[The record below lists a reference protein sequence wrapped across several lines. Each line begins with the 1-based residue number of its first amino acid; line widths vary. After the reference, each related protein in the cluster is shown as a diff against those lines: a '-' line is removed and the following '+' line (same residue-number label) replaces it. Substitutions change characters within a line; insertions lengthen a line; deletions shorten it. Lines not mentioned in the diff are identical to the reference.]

1 MDDERRDVGSTVD
14 ELAETMGGG
23 TPPAAGGPGEPG
35 GGELPEAPGNPGA
48 DDQVGAGGH
57 GAGATGPEGTGEPGG
72 TGLLGE
78 ATGDAANAGSRDL
91 ASRRGRSGD
100 ESG

>member
-14 ELAETMGGG
+14 DLAREAGG
-23 TPPAAGGPGEPG
+23 TPPAAGGPGGLG
-35 GGELPEAPGNPGA
+35 GGEVADAPGNPGA

-72 TGLLGE
+72 TGLFGE
-78 ATGDAANAGSRDL
+78 GTGDAANAGDRDL
-91 ASRRGRSGD
+91 ASRRGTSGD
-100 ESG
+100 AGR